1 MFRRLALYLT
11 RHPQVTDAAIALA
24 LAAFVVPD
32 TLARFPLSD
41 WWAGAFLS
49 LLFLVPLVWRRTR
62 PDAAALGIVAAH
74 VMQLGLLPTDILLG
88 QLTVPMV
95 IYAVAAFGTPAR
107 SRYWLAFGLVCA
119 GVGAWAWT
127 MPPESALLTFALL
140 WGGGS
145 AVVMAAWFMGEL
157 ARQRALS
164 ILALESRAAALE
176 RQRDQATA
184 LAVVHERQ
192 RIAREMHDVVAH
204 SLSVIVVQADGAAYT
219 MRHATG
225 PGRDETVARAVATI
239 RATAA
244 SALAE
249 TRQLVGVLHTDE
261 PLALSPTTTLNDLD
275 DLVAVLRDSG
285 VAVTLE
291 IVGDPSSHPPLGPT
305 EELSAYR
312 VVQEALTNVVK
323 HAGKGAGAQIV
334 LTHDP
339 GGLTVSVSDDG
350 QGSSGGDGRGHGL
363 VGMRERISAH
373 RGTLVAQNRTGGGFE
388 VVAHLPAPS
397 VEKRAAGPVRERTS

>member
-1 MFRRLALYLT
+1 MFSRLAHFLA
-11 RHPQVTDAAIALA
+11 RHPQVTDGMIALV
-24 LAAFVVPD
+24 LGVFIVPD
-32 TLARFPLSD
+32 TVARFEEGADSRWGLLLS
-41 WWAGAFLS
+41 A
-49 LLFLVPLVWRRTR
+49 LFLVPLVWRRTR
-62 PDAAALGIVAAH
+62 PEAAAYGVVVAH
-74 VMQLGLLPTDILLG
+74 LFQLMLLPTEILLG
-88 QLTVPMV
+88 QITVPMV

-107 SRYWLAFGLVCA
+107 SRYWLAAGMVAAGL
-119 GVGAWAWT
+119 GAWAWT

-164 ILALESRAAALE
+164 VLALESRANALE

-219 MRHATG
+219 MAHATG
-225 PGRDETVARAVATI
+225 PKRDETVAKAVATI
-239 RATAA
+239 RTTAA

-261 PLALSPTTTLNDLD
+261 PLELAPTTTLADLED
-275 DLVAVLRDSG
+275 MVTLLHDSG
-285 VAVTLE
+285 VDVTLTKE
-291 IVGDPSSHPPLGPT
+291 GDPTAHPPLSPT
-305 EELSAYR
+305 EELSAFR

-323 HAGKGAGAQIV
+323 HAGKGAATV
-334 LTHDP
+334 VRLSHDP
-339 GGLTVSVSDDG
+339 RGLTVTVSDDG
-350 QGSSGGDGRGHGL
+350 RGSSGGDGRGFGL
-363 VGMRERISAH
+363 VGMRERIAAH
-373 RGTLVAQNRTGGGFE
+373 RGTLVAQNRPGGGFE
-388 VVAHLPAPS
+388 VIAHLPAPTEGS
-397 VEKRAAGPVRERTS
+397 A